1 MESAKNAWKI
11 HRWSTILLM
20 PLMIYLFYKVYEF
33 TRLSYEEI
41 LEDLSSSRSIGFILI
56 FTILGLI
63 HMKVGVNE
71 ILEDYVHDKFYRKL
85 FQTLIFAFFIF
96 ILIFVCLS
104 LLLILLS

>member
-71 ILEDYVHDKFYRKL
+71 ILEDYVHDGFYRKL
-85 FQTLIFAFFIF
+85 FQTLIFAFFLF